1 MIMFVGKYVLLV
13 LLVFVFL
20 RLEADSD
27 LVIKDP
33 HDYLHYRISLPTK
46 VLFKEQK
53 DGIWINQGKLN
64 FVNIE
69 LRDFKILTNQS
80 FDVQGKILVS
90 IEGTGQLFELDIKN
104 KSFSSLLSTYFRGHN
119 FSSIKFIRKDTLYSL
134 GGSGFW
140 HVNNIETF
148 FSNKLHEWELLHP
161 PVEGNPQQILKQ
173 FGGYDKKRD
182 LVSVIESPPFY
193 HQSIKDFHYRYFEK
207 NINSNEWK
215 LLGEVNSSLLFKL
228 GVKSLNSIYLNGIYL
243 FFDTDFPILGDP
255 IHNKIFTFEKSI
267 PEVSQLLEISEN
279 RGYLYSYKVDKHF
292 NNSRLHVDSISIE
305 KLKSMGIPKG
315 DFYVNENNG
324 LVAYLIIGLFITCML
339 LIYFFKLKKRKGLN
353 FRSHEWDESNLADS
367 LPPGSFE
374 FLKGFLR
381 YPPGHELSSEEIT
394 ELMGFSNYAYE
405 TQRQVR
411 SKLINSINSYF
422 KVHHKMGPIILRKNS
437 NNDKRF
443 IIYFISEEYFDAL
456 KTMLIKKE

>member
-1 MIMFVGKYVLLV
+1 MEKYVLLV

-20 RLEADSD
+20 RLEADTD

-33 HDYLHYRISLPTK
+33 QDYLHYRISLNTK
-46 VLFKEQK
+46 ELFKEQK
-53 DGIWINQGKLN
+53 DGIWVSQGKLS
-64 FVNIE
+64 FSNID

-80 FDVQGKILVS
+80 FDVGGKILVS

-104 KSFSSLLSTYFRGHN
+104 QSFTSLLSTYFRGHN
-119 FSSIKFIRKDTLYSL
+119 FSSIKFIRKDTLFSM

-140 HVNNIETF
+140 HINNIETF

-161 PVEGNPQQILKQ
+161 PVQESPQQILKQ
-173 FGGYDKKRD
+173 FGGYDRKRD
-182 LVSVIESPPFY
+182 VVSVIESPPFY

-215 LLGEVNSSLLFKL
+215 LLGEVNSLLLFKL

-243 FFDTDFPILGDP
+243 FVDSDIIILGDP
-255 IHNKIFTFEKSI
+255 IHNKIFTVEKSL
-267 PEVSQLLEISEN
+267 PEFSHLYELSEN
-279 RGYLYSYKVDKHF
+279 RGYLYSYVVEKHF
-292 NNSRLHVDSISIE
+292 NNLQLKVDSISIE
-305 KLKSMGIPKG
+305 KLKLLGTPKG
-315 DFYVNENNG
+315 DFYVNENNAQV
-324 LVAYLIIGLFITCML
+324 LYLIIGLFSIGMFC
-339 LIYFFKLKKRKGLN
+339 IYFFNSKKWKGTRWPSGELN
-353 FRSHEWDESNLADS
+353 ESHLLDA
-367 LPPGSFE
+367 LPPGSYE
-374 FLKGFLR
+374 FLKGFLT
-381 YPPGHELSSEEIT
+381 YPQGHELSSEQIT